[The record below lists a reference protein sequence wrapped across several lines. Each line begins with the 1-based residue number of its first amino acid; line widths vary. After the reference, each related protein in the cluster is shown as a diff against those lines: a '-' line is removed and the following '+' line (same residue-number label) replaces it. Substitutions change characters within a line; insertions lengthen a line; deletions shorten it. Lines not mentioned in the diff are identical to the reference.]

1 MAVNPMQRRARSAFL
16 VGFLIALIIMAVVV
30 VFILYQLKLVKEEN
44 NRLVSAQSKVLVA
57 SSDLK
62 SGAKVTIESFTTETV
77 QTSVNQADIVSS
89 DDFEFKDS
97 NGNIETRIDDNGA
110 TLSKEL
116 MMKISVPKGTIV
128 TKDMLEDSEDQISN
142 SQRIQEF
149 NMIALPSRLV
159 NGDYVDIRLSL
170 PNGQDFVVLTK
181 KEVLGTESTSIWLKL
196 TEDELLTLNNAVVE
210 SYTITGSKLYAIQYV
225 EPGRQEQAITTYTV
239 SQAVLYLM
247 STDQNITQDAYNAL
261 RARYNPDTRINY
273 FESALDE
280 NRDNQNSLVSAGN
293 ASEIEAIKSAR
304 EAFVESLEG
313 TEDIGYSK

>member
-225 EPGRQEQAITTYTV
+225 EPGRQEQAIPTYTV

-293 ASEIEAIKSAR
+293 ASEIEAIK
-304 EAFVESLEG
+304 
-313 TEDIGYSK
+313 

>member
-62 SGAKVTIESFTTETV
+62 SGAKVTIENFTTETV

-97 NGNIETRIDDNGA
+97 DGNVETRIDDTGA

-225 EPGRQEQAITTYTV
+225 EPGRQEQATPTYTV

-247 STDQNITQDAYNAL
+247 STDPNITQDAYNAL
-261 RARYNPDTRINY
+261 RARYNSDTRINY

-280 NRDNQNSLVSAGN
+280 NRDNQNSLVSSGV
-293 ASEIEAIKSAR
+293 ASELESIKSAR
-304 EAFVESLEG
+304 ETFVESLEG

>member
-62 SGAKVTIESFTTETV
+62 SGAKVTIENFTTETV

-97 NGNIETRIDDNGA
+97 DGNVETRIDDSGA

-128 TKDMLEDSEDQISN
+128 TKDMLEESEDQISN

-225 EPGRQEQAITTYTV
+225 EPGRQEQATATYTV

-247 STDQNITQDAYNAL
+247 STDHNITQDAYNAL
-261 RARYNPDTRINY
+261 RARYNSDTRINY
-273 FESALDE
+273 FEAALDE
-280 NRDNQNSLVSAGN
+280 NRDNQDSLVSAGV

>member
-225 EPGRQEQAITTYTV
+225 EPGRQEQAIPTYTV